1 MKINIEEKT
10 IIKNPEQ
17 ISYDIS
23 IYDTYKLI
31 TKGEKY
37 DWIEHQNKKFN
48 FSHEGMSIMRCI
60 SYGEIN
66 KIIAVDALLKKN
78 NNNIKK
84 IGVTYLNLSEIF
96 FKFNN
101 YKRAEENIKLINDS
115 FYLIYK
121 VDLLKYM
128 DKYETALEII
138 INDKN
143 NPNQNNLINDILSRK
158 PELKEKADELIKNQ
172 K

>member
-1 MKINIEEKT
+1 
-10 IIKNPEQ
+10 
-17 ISYDIS
+17 
-23 IYDTYKLI
+23 
-31 TKGEKY
+31 
-37 DWIEHQNKKFN
+37 
-48 FSHEGMSIMRCI
+48 MRCI